1 MFDVDGFA
9 NDKFGSSVSMAGEF
23 LVVGAPSPTVP
34 GSTYVYRIDSDGSDF
49 VLLSKIGCPT
59 PADGDQYGHSVA
71 VTSAGL
77 LVVGAVFLSMGS
89 PNTGATIVYTIAE
102 TGDLTFESFLPA
114 GMFVLGYVVFQ
125 EYVERWIEGLDSF
138 QVG

>member
-34 GSTYVYRIDSDGSDF
+34 GSTYVYRVDGDGSDF
-49 VLLSKIGCPT
+49 VLLNKMGCPT
-59 PADGDQYGHSVA
+59 PADDERFGQSVA

-77 LVVGAVFLSMGS
+77 LVVGAMYLSIG
-89 PNTGATIVYTIAE
+89 PAHTGGTMVYTIGAG
-102 TGDLTFESFLPA
+102 TGDVTFESFLPS
-114 GMFVLGYVVFQ
+114 GTFEL
-125 EYVERWIEGLDSF
+125 
-138 QVG
+138 